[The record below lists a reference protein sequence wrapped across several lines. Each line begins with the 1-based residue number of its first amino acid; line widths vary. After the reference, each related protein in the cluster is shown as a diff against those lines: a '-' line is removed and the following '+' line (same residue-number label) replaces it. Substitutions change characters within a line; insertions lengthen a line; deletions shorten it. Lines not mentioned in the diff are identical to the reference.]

1 MKTRYFVVR
10 VPVVEGTTPW
20 GDPLPEYEFEV
31 RRRFLFWSY
40 VVDQDF
46 SEEAANA
53 LAARLN
59 GT

>member
-1 MKTRYFVVR
+1 MKFFVR
-10 VPVVEGTTPW
+10 RIFSQQRTTPW